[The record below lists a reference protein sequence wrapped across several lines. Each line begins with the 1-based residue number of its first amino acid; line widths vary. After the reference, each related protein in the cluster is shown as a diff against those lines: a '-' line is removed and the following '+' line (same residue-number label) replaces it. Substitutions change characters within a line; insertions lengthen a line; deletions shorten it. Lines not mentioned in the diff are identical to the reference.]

1 LRFFDHSTLA
11 IAAPSGTG
19 LPLAGM
25 PSLYALIIAGFPR
38 IALMH
43 PSFEVPHPPAL
54 SGWLTAITCHAS

>member
-1 LRFFDHSTLA
+1 LLNHSTLA

-25 PSLYALIIAGFPR
+25 PSLYALIITGFPR
-38 IALMH
+38 IALMQ
-43 PSFEVPHPPAL
+43 PVFDVPQPPAS